1 MTRFLCI
8 ALLCTIV
15 VFDGCS
21 DESIS
26 LPDAAYS
33 ITFSEEYLVLD
44 GNNVKLMYPI
54 VSGYANAET
63 EEAVNSAARALALD
77 MYRREGLM
85 SDSDGGY
92 TYTPTDAVVTLQCD
106 TFYSVYIGGVVSSD
120 VSGGTECFVFSLNC
134 DLSSGTFLS
143 TEDGIANYEG
153 LRKMFIRGKF
163 TQDFG
168 YDNLVEHMTE
178 ESLLQQ
184 YKAEYDIYPPVYFRE
199 GKLGFLVETVPLLDG
214 YAGFTMDIRK
224 AAKYMNTQ
232 NAAISKLCGMNG

>member
-8 ALLCTIV
+8 ALLCTSV
-15 VFDGCS
+15 VFGGCS

-184 YKAEYDIYPPVYFRE
+184 YKAEYDIYPPLYFRE
-199 GKLGFLVETVPLLDG
+199 GELGFLVETVPLLDG

>member
-1 MTRFLCI
+1 MKRICCI
-8 ALLCTIV
+8 ALLCAV
-15 VFDGCS
+15 VILGGCS
-21 DESIS
+21 AEGIV

-33 ITFSEEYLVLD
+33 LSFAEEYIALD
-44 GNNVKLMYPI
+44 GNNVKLMYPV
-54 VSGYANAET
+54 VSGYANTET
-63 EEAVNSAARALALD
+63 EEAVNLAARALALD

-85 SDSDGGY
+85 ADSDGGY

-106 TFYSVYIGGVVSSD
+106 TFYSVCIGGTVSSD
-120 VSGGTECFVFSLNC
+120 VSGGTEWFAFSLNC

-143 TEDGIANYEG
+143 AEDVIANYAG

-214 YAGFTMDIRK
+214 YAGFTVNIRK
-224 AAKYMNTQ
+224 AAKYINTQ
-232 NAAISKLCGMNG
+232 NAAMAKLCGMNG

>member
-15 VFDGCS
+15 VFGGCS
-21 DESIS
+21 DEIIS

-143 TEDGIANYEG
+143 TVDGIANYEG

-184 YKAEYDIYPPVYFRE
+184 YKAEYDIYPPLYFRE
-199 GKLGFLVETVPLLDG
+199 GELGFLVETVPLLDG

>member
-1 MTRFLCI
+1 MKRICCI
-8 ALLCTIV
+8 ALLCAV
-15 VFDGCS
+15 VILGGCS
-21 DESIS
+21 AEGIV

-143 TEDGIANYEG
+143 TVDGIANYEG

-184 YKAEYDIYPPVYFRE
+184 YKAEYDIYPPLYFRE